1 MSSETETGEKYFE
14 TWELDSYTLQI
25 RLIDGMMEV
34 PPVEVWTID
43 ELDPPGP
50 SDRFDFQTIGQIA
63 DSLLPIAGLP
73 PAPFT
78 VRQSRSYVS
87 WGASAA
93 GQEII
98 FEIAC
103 WALGVGA
110 AGVVGNAMYDALKS
124 TVIAIVA
131 AARRRE
137 DWQREPMSRE
147 EAAQRARWH
156 LIQRFDLKTHE
167 ETHDRPTLVL
177 VGEEERND
185 GSRLV
190 RFRDG
195 DKRYEV
201 EFLDEYGL
209 VRIGRIGWSE

>member
-1 MSSETETGEKYFE
+1 MSSEIESGEKYFE
-14 TWELDSYTLQI
+14 TWELDSYTLEI
-25 RLIDGMMEV
+25 RLIDGMIEA
-34 PPVEVWTID
+34 PPLEAWTID
-43 ELDPPGP
+43 ELGPAEP
-50 SDRFDFQTIGQIA
+50 SDRFDFQMIGQIA

-73 PAPFT
+73 PAPFI

-98 FEIAC
+98 FEIAS

-124 TVIAIVA
+124 TVLSIVA
-131 AARRRE
+131 SARDRA
-137 DWQREPMSRE
+137 DWQPAPMSRE
-147 EAAQRARWH
+147 EAVQRARWH
-156 LIQRFDLKTHE
+156 LIHRFDLAVDE
-167 ETHDRPTLVL
+167 DTHDRPSLEL
-177 VGEEERND
+177 VGEEERGD

-195 DKRYEV
+195 DRRYEV
-201 EFLDEYGL
+201 ELLDEFGL
-209 VRIGRIGWSE
+209 VRIGRLGWSE